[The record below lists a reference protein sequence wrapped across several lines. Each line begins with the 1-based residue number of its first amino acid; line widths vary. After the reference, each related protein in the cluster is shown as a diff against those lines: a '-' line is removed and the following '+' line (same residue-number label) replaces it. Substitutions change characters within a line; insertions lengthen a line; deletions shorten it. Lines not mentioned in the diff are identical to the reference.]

1 MDPNFHTLITGSPS
15 TIHIN
20 VSEYRRGNQQSK
32 EHEDPDGIEF
42 PMTSGLIQL
51 STDIAIDGLPENK
64 LNHSSHYNDSL

>member
-1 MDPNFHTLITGSPS
+1 MAKTTDLPLV
-15 TIHIN
+15 N

-32 EHEDPDGIEF
+32 ETEDPDGIEF

-64 LNHSSHYNDSL
+64 LNHSSHYNDSLKGNRRNRN